1 MNTKT
6 KIIGIDPDVEKSG
19 VCYLYTPTKQVE
31 VAALDFPH
39 LLEYLSE
46 FEADCNVVVVVE
58 AGWQN
63 EISNYH
69 KGIYS
74 RSVGEK
80 IGLKVGRNQQ
90 VGHCIVEMCKFWKI
104 PVIEKAPLKKMW
116 SGTNRKITHEELS
129 QFVSGLP
136 SRTSCEMRDAVLLAW
151 DYAGFPMRIMPKREK
166 VSIAGYKAIL
176 NKISPAR
183 KGVGEA

>member
-31 VAALDFPH
+31 VTALDFPH

-58 AGWQN
+58 AGWKN

-69 KGIYS
+69 KGFYN
-74 RSVGEK
+74 REVGEK

-104 PVIEKAPLKKMW
+104 PVVEKLPLKKIW
-116 SGTNRKITHEELS
+116 AGPDGKITQGEIE
-129 QFVSGLP
+129 QFVPNFPKRSNP
-136 SRTSCEMRDAVLLAW
+136 EMRDATLLAW
-151 DYAGFPMRIMPKREK
+151 DYANFPIRIKPVKNGLFGHLK
-166 VSIAGYKAIL
+166 LK
-176 NKISPAR
+176 
-183 KGVGEA
+183 

>member
-46 FEADCNVVVVVE
+46 FEADCNVLVVVE
-58 AGWQN
+58 ASWKTQHNWHGKAWDN
-63 EISNYH
+63 RKVSAS
-69 KGIYS
+69 KGYD
-74 RSVGEK
+74 
-80 IGLKVGRNQQ
+80 VGRNHQLGQ
-90 VGHCIVEMCKFWKI
+90 LIVEMCKFWKI

-116 SGTNRKITHEELS
+116 RGRDGKITHEEMMNIFKTNGYGPLLKKS
-129 QFVSGLP
+129 NQ
-136 SRTSCEMRDAVLLAW
+136 EERDSFL
-151 DYAGFPMRIMPKREK
+151 I
-166 VSIAGYKAIL
+166 SIAYHG
-176 NKISPAR
+176 
-183 KGVGEA
+183 